1 MKNADFCLGSG
12 NYSHYFFISRLL
24 CACLLAVA
32 PSAVRD
38 SASSN
43 YKLDDFKSLSK
54 KEIKSIMQVR
64 IELSS
69 FKSIAELLP
78 K

>member
-1 MKNADFCLGSG
+1 MLIFALVVEIICTIFSFLSNCVL
-12 NYSHYFFISRLL
+12 
-24 CACLLAVA
+24 ACLLAVA

>member
-1 MKNADFCLGSG
+1 ML
-12 NYSHYFFISRLL
+12 
-24 CACLLAVA
+24 ACLLAVA

-43 YKLDDFKSLSK
+43 YKLDDFKSLPK

-64 IELSS
+64 LRNRIELSS
-69 FKSIAELLP
+69 FKSIAIAST
-78 K
+78 

>member
-1 MKNADFCLGSG
+1 M
-12 NYSHYFFISRLL
+12 
-24 CACLLAVA
+24 CLLAVA

-78 K
+78 SSLTVNTTDCLFLF

>member
-1 MKNADFCLGSG
+1 ML
-12 NYSHYFFISRLL
+12 
-24 CACLLAVA
+24 ACLLAVA

-43 YKLDDFKSLSK
+43 YKLDDFKSLRK

-64 IELSS
+64 PRIEFSS